1 MSGFNKDK
9 QLDKRGESVISKIGE
24 LKDKAI
30 AVSEADT
37 GGSEAVRLRKQVERL
52 TGDLEQ
58 TTQELDRVS
67 AAYKSLKETLK
78 RAADEA
84 EKLRGQM
91 VEIGKMAK
99 KVKDMIR
106 KYGELE
112 TGLDKAIDRVLDDLA
127 KTQIVEITLPED
139 LNL

>member
-91 VEIGKMAK
+91 VEIEKMAK